1 MKLVRAVR
9 NTTAADCVAAVRL
22 AGCALALTGLLG
34 LLASAAVLLVLLPLA
49 VLATLDPALTFGGV
63 PSTGYPA
70 TYLAV
75 QAGWTVLVGLGVVV
89 AARTVSLPPL
99 ATDGTSH
106 AHDYASGRSSERLA
120 GLVETV
126 AGED

>member
-1 MKLVRAVR
+1 MKFVRAIR
-9 NTTAADCVAAVRL
+9 NATATDCVAAVHV
-22 AGCALALTGLLG
+22 AGCAIALTALLG
-34 LLASAAVLLVLLPLA
+34 LVASAALLVVLLPLA

-63 PSTGYPA
+63 PSTAYPTA
-70 TYLAV
+70 YLAV
-75 QAGWTVLVGLGVVV
+75 QAAWTLLVGLGVVV
-89 AARTVSLPPL
+89 AARTVSLPAP

-106 AHDYASGRSSERLA
+106 AHDYAPTRADERLA